1 MANRQFLRRIKAS
14 IYSRNVLEMN
24 KYVALGSPGGHGTL
38 IQTRFFSA
46 ALVLSLLFCA
56 STRAYAV
63 AVPLP
68 TGTPIPVVLTENI
81 NANINAVGETV
92 NLKVAIDVVVDGEV
106 VVPKG
111 ALVTARVGLA
121 QKRKSLGKAG
131 ELQFF
136 PVRVQ
141 TIDGQWVPLEKD
153 NFGAKGR
160 TRTGAT
166 IGHVIVWGP
175 LGLFAKGRAGY
186 VLRGLEYEATV
197 AQDRTI
203 NTEKAELLPSVKEAA
218 FHTSAKF
225 GAVSTVKFSKGKRGK
240 DIVLEVA
247 LTPEIA
253 SLVREDPSAVEIVE
267 VLNDVLHKPIHPV
280 AVEVDSVNSLL
291 KATFDWWSIIKYSLP
306 EQTPMTVQLTLS
318 DGQLAQALATLESK
332 WKLK

>member
-1 MANRQFLRRIKAS
+1 
-14 IYSRNVLEMN
+14 
-24 KYVALGSPGGHGTL
+24 
-38 IQTRFFSA
+38 
-46 ALVLSLLFCA
+46 
-56 STRAYAV
+56 
-63 AVPLP
+63 
-68 TGTPIPVVLTENI
+68 
-81 NANINAVGETV
+81 
-92 NLKVAIDVVVDGEV
+92 
-106 VVPKG
+106 
-111 ALVTARVGLA
+111 
-121 QKRKSLGKAG
+121 
-131 ELQFF
+131 
-136 PVRVQ
+136 
-141 TIDGQWVPLEKD
+141 VPLEKD

-203 NTEKAELLPSVKEAA
+203 NTEKAKLLPSVKEAA

-267 VLNDVLHKPIHPV
+267 VLNDVLHKPIHPIV
-280 AVEVDSVNSLL
+280 VEVDPANSLL